1 MEQPLRTPRTLAQI
15 QGIINSA
22 RDSVWV
28 ITDEIEKL
36 TAGAAL
42 PNENNK
48 GNIDRNVEHL
58 KLIVADKE
66 IVNSGEDIADL
77 IAAIATGEAKLAE
90 NIWPAAA
97 DDTE

>member
-36 TAGAAL
+36 TAGA
-42 PNENNK
+42 PPDQEHK
-48 GNIDRNVEHL
+48 GNIDRNVAHL
-58 KLIVADKE
+58 KLVVADTE

-77 IAAIATGEAKLAE
+77 IAAIATGETKLSE
-90 NIWPAAA
+90 TIWLAAA

>member
-15 QGIINSA
+15 QGTIKVA

-28 ITDEIEKL
+28 ITDEIKKL
-36 TAGAAL
+36 TAGTAL
-42 PNENNK
+42 PNENTK
-48 GNIDRNVEHL
+48 GNLDRNVEHL
-58 KLIVADKE
+58 KLVVADTE
-66 IVNSGEDIADL
+66 IVNSGEDISDL

-90 NIWPAAA
+90 NIWPA

>member
-1 MEQPLRTPRTLAQI
+1 MKDTPRTLAQI
-15 QGIINSA
+15 QGTIRSA

-36 TAGAAL
+36 TAGA
-42 PNENNK
+42 PPDQEHK

-90 NIWPAAA
+90 NIWPAA
-97 DDTE
+97 DNTE